1 MTNEQ
6 RKVAL
11 SLVHH
16 ISPKES
22 SLNSVATINTRLV
35 EGESGV
41 FQQMLSAG
49 VDWITADV
57 FKFIAHK
64 AEGLISERKITELP
78 AASEYAT
85 FIIPSRSKPTKPHI
99 IVK

>member
-35 EGESGV
+35 EGESRV